1 MAQLLADLVAL
12 SSGEDVAA
20 FHHHDLAHLDSSFC
34 EESPPVDRAFTLLD
48 LWREMTEVELALAHS
63 FTSDWPPG
71 LGADRAMKGPRHHQ
85 HSVLLRL
92 VAGGMP
98 DREFLRGEQRQRVV
112 LARAP
117 KRPSRS
123 IQCEQ
128 GRETDETA
136 QPGPPHPAVKAGIGD
151 AVPG

>member
-63 FTSDWPPG
+63 FTSDWPWAWCRPRNERATPPSTLRPAPPRRG
-71 LGADRAMKGPRHHQ
+71 RHARSGAPPR
-85 HSVLLRL
+85 SARI
-92 VAGGMP
+92 ACSP
-98 DREFLRGEQRQRVV
+98 RE
-112 LARAP
+112 AA
-117 KRPSRS
+117 K
-123 IQCEQ
+123 
-128 GRETDETA
+128 A
-136 QPGPPHPAVKAGIGD
+136 PHPADPA
-151 AVPG
+151 